1 MRTIGFGLY
10 YLFDILTWVIVIRSF
25 MTWIPNVM
33 ESDMGRRV
41 YNFLCNV
48 TDPIE
53 APIRSIM
60 YKYSSGPVDFSPMI
74 AILLLMFLKR
84 VALMMFY

>member
-1 MRTIGFGLY
+1 
-10 YLFDILTWVIVIRSF
+10 

-33 ESDMGRRV
+33 KSDTGSRV
-41 YNFLCNV
+41 YDFLCNV

-74 AILLLMFLKR
+74 AILALMFLKR

>member
-1 MRTIGFGLY
+1 MDIIGIALY
-10 YLFDILTWVIVIRSF
+10 YLFDLLTWAILIRSF

-33 ESDMGRRV
+33 SSDLGSGI
-41 YNFLCNV
+41 YNFLCKV
-48 TDPIE
+48 SDPIE

-74 AILLLMFLKR
+74 AILVLMLLKR
-84 VALMMFY
+84 VALIIF